1 MALSGKV
8 AIVTGGS
15 QGLGKAFTEILLK
28 HGANVSLLDINV
40 PTGNKLKAALDK
52 EYGSDRTCFISCDVT
67 SETQL
72 QEAFNKT
79 LEVFGRLDIVCNN
92 AGIGN
97 ENNWERTV
105 DINLNGVIRGS
116 YLALQHMKKQ
126 NKGQGGVI
134 VNIGSMAGLGP
145 FLSAPVYTAT
155 KHAVVGFS
163 RALADASQV
172 SDYGVRINVLCPSFA
187 KTDILETFNTED
199 LMGQFSNLR
208 PTTQKLLEQM
218 GVLDPSQVAEQ
229 FLQLVTDD
237 SRNGA
242 VLSVTQAGA
251 SYMEYPKSIM

>member
-8 AIVTGGS
+8 ALVTGGS
-15 QGLGKAFTEILLK
+15 QGLGKAFAEILLK
-28 HGANVSLLDINV
+28 HGAKVSLLDINV
-40 PTGNKLKAALDK
+40 PTGNKLKAALDE

-72 QEAFNKT
+72 KEAFRKT
-79 LEVFGRLDIVCNN
+79 LESFGRLDIVCNN

-97 ENNWERTV
+97 ESNWERTV

-134 VNIGSMAGLGP
+134 VNIASMAGLGP

-163 RALADASQV
+163 RALADASRV

-187 KTDILETFNTED
+187 KTEILETFNTDD

-208 PTTQKLLEQM
+208 QTTQKLLEHM
-218 GVLDPSQVAEQ
+218 GVLDPSQVAEH

-242 VLSVTQAGA
+242 VLRVTQAGA
-251 SYMEYPKSIM
+251 SYMEYPKSVM